1 MWVCAGLLYS
11 LEGSN
16 CVIRSLEDSGRVVGK
31 WDIDPGHDLLVNTRD
46 GKTTVRCLT
55 LETRPKLTEKHC
67 EKNRKRRRKRKMES

>member
-31 WDIDPGHDLLVNTRD
+31 WDIDPGHDLLVDTRD
-46 GKTTVRCLT
+46 GKTTVCSLT

-67 EKNRKRRRKRKMES
+67 EKNRKKEEEENGG

>member
-1 MWVCAGLLYS
+1 MYS

-46 GKTTVRCLT
+46 GKTTVRCLA